1 MATAARTYNQDH
13 VARKYALGH
22 RRVSIYWTWSYP
34 WETNRDV
41 AELDNRFSTITEVRR
56 EFVCHTRQ
64 PLHGDAEAAQ
74 LLAGLFHDLSQV
86 VVRPDQHNRRLQC
99 TVGLCR

>member
-34 WETNRDV
+34 WETNRDLAPPKGAKV
-41 AELDNRFSTITEVRR
+41 TRMLELKR
-56 EFVCHTRQ
+56 
-64 PLHGDAEAAQ
+64 
-74 LLAGLFHDLSQV
+74 
-86 VVRPDQHNRRLQC
+86 
-99 TVGLCR
+99 